1 MTPAAIWVLVALV
14 AILVGVAIPAILQLR
29 RTLKVAEETLER
41 SGQQVNQ
48 LIDRLTATLER
59 VERTSEELEH
69 GVNRVKSLFEALGG
83 VGDAL
88 GKIRSSVLAVSSIG
102 SIVGSALLAAL
113 GIKKA
118 REAGAEPE
126 AAEPLEPR
134 EHAQ

>member
-69 GVNRVKSLFEALGG
+69 GVHRVKSLFEALGG

-113 GIKKA
+113 GIKKS
-118 REAGAEPE
+118 REGGAEPE

-134 EHAQ
+134 EQAQ